1 MPDLTPVAD
10 LPPSAEIAS
19 RLESLLRDR
28 EMVLRELEPR
38 ALPTVDPVA
47 YQTAGSHR
55 AVIRQLTDA
64 LERVAAGTYGLCGRC
79 GEPIAPAR
87 LEVLPQASACIEC
100 QSLVDAA

>member
-19 RLESLLRDR
+19 RLKSLLRDR
-28 EMVLRELEPR
+28 ETVLRELEPR

-47 YQTAGSHR
+47 YQTAASHR